1 MLVADSYLGHR
12 SDPEVA
18 DRLANADPLV
28 VTVDDI
34 ERRRSRVR
42 TTDDDGTDLGIVVAR
57 ELRDGDVLAA
67 DDRLVVVT
75 LAETAALVVDLSG
88 AEESTAATLAAVEL
102 GHAAGNRHWDLAV
115 EGERVYLPL
124 VERRERM
131 VSEIRPHLPTG
142 ATIGTADV
150 SPALFDDGD
159 TGHGDHSHDHDHGH
173 DHSDGDHSHTHAS
186 GGHDHSHVTG
196 GADHRVHDVDPEGQ
210 P

>member
-18 DRLANADPLV
+18 DRLADADPLA
-28 VTVDDI
+28 VTVDDT

-42 TTDDDGTDLGIVVAR
+42 TTAADGTDLGVVVAR
-57 ELRDGDVLAA
+57 ELRDGDVLEA
-67 DDRLVVVT
+67 DDRLVVVA

-88 AEESTAATLAAVEL
+88 GAESTAATLAAVEL

-124 VERRERM
+124 AERRERM
-131 VSEIRPHLPTG
+131 ESELQPHLPAG

-159 TGHGDHSHDHDHGH
+159 TGHADHSH
-173 DHSDGDHSHTHAS
+173 DHSDGDDGHTHAS
-186 GGHDHSHVTG
+186 GGHDHSHATG
-196 GADHRVHDVDPEGQ
+196 SADHRVHDVDPEGQ
-210 P
+210 S